1 MWNDCLTFIHYPG
14 EALKEIAATMETNQA
29 EKHDLESELNVI
41 RKAID
46 DKNIERQ
53 SILDLF
59 RKNII
64 TFSDLEK
71 QIQKINQE

>member
-1 MWNDCLTFIHYPG
+1 
-14 EALKEIAATMETNQA
+14 METNQA